1 LYQESFVLTAHTS
14 DLDQAPTASI
24 PLTQLSRG
32 QRGRV
37 QINGSTEEI
46 KMLRAMG
53 LRPNASVTMCRLGE
67 PCIVSLSGACGG
79 GCRIG
84 LAKEIAGR
92 VMVSIDIEDQK

>member
-1 LYQESFVLTAHTS
+1 MAT
-14 DLDQAPTASI
+14 PTTLSSTI
-24 PLTQLSRG
+24 PLTQLTRG
-32 QRGRV
+32 QSGRV
-37 QINGSTEEI
+37 QINGDQTDEV

-67 PCIVSLSGACGG
+67 PCIISLSGACGG

-92 VMVSIDIEDQK
+92 VMVHVDGESHE

>member
-1 LYQESFVLTAHTS
+1 ME
-14 DLDQAPTASI
+14 APTPQSRTTPSNAI
-24 PLTQLSRG
+24 PLTQLTRG
-32 QRGRV
+32 QSGRV
-37 QINGSTEEI
+37 QIDSVPTDEI

-67 PCIVSLSGACGG
+67 PCIVSLSGVCGG

-92 VMVSIDIEDQK
+92 VMVHVEDQADE